1 MSRANR
7 LIRLLHEIRLHRPPV
22 TAAVLAQALDVSER
36 TIYRD
41 IDALRVAGARID
53 GEAGFGY
60 TLTEDP
66 ALPPQMFS
74 HAEIEAL
81 VLGLREVREVADPP
95 LAKAAQSALAKLR
108 ATLPDRLKS
117 HLENSVL
124 YAKRMRP
131 RPDLIIDPAMVR
143 DAAWNELA
151 LDIRYEDVNEMIT
164 ARRVYPLSIVFMDY
178 SLVLIAWCCLRKADR
193 VFRLDRIL
201 EAHRTDESFR
211 PHRVSLLRDAM
222 ERINA
227 QHPAADAT
235 KGDGAGC

>member
-7 LIRLLHEIRLHRPPV
+7 LIRLLHEIRLHTPPV
-22 TAAVLAQALDVSER
+22 TAGCLSEALEVSER

-41 IDALRVAGARID
+41 IDALRAAGAQID
-53 GEAGFGY
+53 GEAGYGY

-66 ALPPQMFS
+66 SLPPQMFS

-95 LAKAAQSALAKLR
+95 LALAAQSALAKLR

-131 RPDLIIDPAMVR
+131 RPDLIIDPAVIR
-143 DAAWNELA
+143 DAAWTEMA
-151 LDIRYEDVNEMIT
+151 LDIKYEDVSEQIT
-164 ARRVYPLSIVFMDY
+164 QRRVYPLSIVYFDY
-178 SLVLIAWCCLRKADR
+178 SLVLIAWCCLRQADR

-201 EAHRTDESFR
+201 ELSRTDESFR
-211 PHRVSLLRDAM
+211 PHRVALLRDAM
-222 ERINA
+222 ARLRDE
-227 QHPAADAT
+227 HPGLHD
-235 KGDGAGC
+235 

>member
-7 LIRLLHEIRLHRPPV
+7 LIRLLHEIRLHTPPV
-22 TAAVLAQALDVSER
+22 TASRLSEALDVSER

-41 IDALRVAGARID
+41 IDALRQAGARID

-81 VLGLREVREVADPP
+81 VLGLREVREIADPP
-95 LAKAAQSALAKLR
+95 LAEAAHSALAKLR

-124 YAKRMRP
+124 YAKRMQP
-131 RPDLIIDPAMVR
+131 RPDLIIDPALIR
-143 DAAWNELA
+143 EAAWNEIA
-151 LDIRYEDVNEMIT
+151 LDIRYEDVNEDVT
-164 ARRVYPLSIVFMDY
+164 ERRIYPLSIVFMDY
-178 SLVLIAWCCLRKADR
+178 SLVLIAWCCMRKADR
-193 VFRLDRIL
+193 MFRLDRIL
-201 EAHRTDESFR
+201 EAQKTEESFR
-211 PHRVSLLRDAM
+211 PRRVALLRDAM
-222 ERINA
+222 QRIKES
-227 QHPAADAT
+227 HP
-235 KGDGAGC
+235 

>member
-7 LIRLLHEIRLHRPPV
+7 LIQLLHEIRLHRPPV

-41 IDALRVAGARID
+41 IETLRGSGARID

-95 LAKAAQSALAKLR
+95 LAKAAESALAKLR

-124 YAKRMRP
+124 YAKRIRP
-131 RPDLIIDPAMVR
+131 RPDLIIDPAIIR
-143 DAAWNELA
+143 EAAWSEIA
-151 LDIRYEDVNEMIT
+151 LDIRYEDVNENIT
-164 ARRVYPLSIVFMDY
+164 ERRIYPLSIVFMDY
-178 SLVLIAWCCLRKADR
+178 SLVLIAWCCLRKSERA
-193 VFRLDRIL
+193 FRLDRIL
-201 EAHRTDESFR
+201 EVTQTEESFR
-211 PHRVSLLRDAM
+211 PHRVRMLREAL
-222 ERINA
+222 ENFNQQA
-227 QHPAADAT
+227 N
-235 KGDGAGC
+235 

>member
-7 LIRLLHEIRLHRPPV
+7 LIQLLHEIRLHPPPV
-22 TAAVLAQALDVSER
+22 TAGQLAGALEVSER

-41 IDALRVAGARID
+41 IDALRAAGARID

-66 ALPPQMFS
+66 SLPPQMFS

-95 LAKAAQSALAKLR
+95 LAAAAQSALAKLR

-124 YAKRMRP
+124 YAKRLRP
-131 RPDLIIDPAMVR
+131 RPDLIIDPAVIR
-143 DAAWNELA
+143 KAAWTEMA
-151 LDIRYEDVNEMIT
+151 LDIRYEDVNEQIT
-164 ARRVYPLSIVFMDY
+164 QRRVYPLSIVYFDHT
-178 SLVLIAWCCLRKADR
+178 LVLMAWCCLRQSDR

-201 EAHRTDESFR
+201 ELTETDESFR

-222 ERINA
+222 ARLRSE
-227 QHPAADAT
+227 HP
-235 KGDGAGC
+235 GA

>member
-22 TAAVLAQALDVSER
+22 TAQLLAQAMDVSER

-41 IDALRVAGARID
+41 IDALRAAGARID

-95 LAKAAQSALAKLR
+95 LADAANSALAKLR
-108 ATLPDRLKS
+108 ATLPDRLRS

-124 YAKRMRP
+124 YAKRFTP
-131 RPDLIIDPAMVR
+131 RPPLAIDPAVIR
-143 DAAWNELA
+143 KAAWEEMA
-151 LDIRYEDVNEMIT
+151 LDISYADVNGAET
-164 ARRVYPLSIVFMDY
+164 ERRVYPLSIVFLDY
-178 SLVLIAWCCLRKADR
+178 SLVVIAWCKLRTAER
-193 VFRLDRIL
+193 MFRLDRI
-201 EAHRTDESFR
+201 RTVEISDESFR
-211 PHRVSLLRDAM
+211 PRRVAMLREAM
-222 ERINA
+222 EKIRRS
-227 QHPAADAT
+227 AD
-235 KGDGAGC
+235 DCD